1 MAGRCILVYA
11 LAPEGTSAREANDQL
26 NEYVADRR
34 RGLAVWHDHFIGA
47 HGGAVVF
54 DVRSDEEEALLEDTG
69 PLEDW
74 QLSVHP
80 LTFSLSAVGFSA
92 QTSFTLEQYRGV
104 RLDELAAAEPS
115 DPRFW
120 WQRRTA

>member
-1 MAGRCILVYA
+1 MAERCILVCA

-47 HGGAVVF
+47 HGGAVVL
-54 DVRSDEEEALLEDTG
+54 DVRCDKEEALLEDTG
-69 PLEDW
+69 PLELW

-104 RLDELAAAEPS
+104 RLDELAASEPS